1 MKYANTHVDAR
12 GVSSVDTVPLD
23 EKGGDPL
30 SNHLIKGAS
39 VGSC

>member
-23 EKGGDPL
+23 EKEVIL
-30 SNHLIKGAS
+30 CLII
-39 VGSC
+39 